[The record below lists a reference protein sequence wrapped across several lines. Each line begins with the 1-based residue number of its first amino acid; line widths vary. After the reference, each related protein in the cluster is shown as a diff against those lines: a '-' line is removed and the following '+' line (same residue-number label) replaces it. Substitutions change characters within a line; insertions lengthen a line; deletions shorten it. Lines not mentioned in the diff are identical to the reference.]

1 MQMFVNDLILN
12 ACVKT
17 TEMFICEK
25 ILTTSGKKI
34 TSNPY
39 TNGDT
44 LLSAVFKHFSFKL
57 YHPSIHH
64 LASVVCRL
72 SSVNFSHFKL
82 LLRNHR
88 ADCNQ
93 T

>member
-17 TEMFICEK
+17 TNVYLWK

-39 TNGDT
+39 TNGYT
-44 LLSAVFKHFSFKL
+44 LLSAV
-57 YHPSIHH
+57 
-64 LASVVCRL
+64 
-72 SSVNFSHFKL
+72 
-82 LLRNHR
+82 
-88 ADCNQ
+88 
-93 T
+93 